1 MWRENQKEDT
11 VSTEDKR
18 NVSRRSFLGAASSML
33 GVAALGAA
41 GGLGLTGC
49 APAPKGLSET
59 GEGGA
64 LMKSGTYTA
73 GSKQG
78 YWGILELPVT
88 VTVNETSI
96 LDIKL
101 PEDRFE
107 HGETEV
113 ILNSVRERLIPRI
126 ISTQSLDVDSVSGAT
141 MSSFAV
147 KEATEKALCE
157 AIAAAGNDEKDV
169 ARFHVAVDKTEEG
182 VTEEIDTD
190 ILFIGMGYAGIFA
203 MRRAI
208 ERMREVNQGR
218 PVNVLGIDSAGKIGG
233 KSCLTHSINVINP
246 MRYAELINDGK
257 PFVDADMYRDLWSQ
271 YTTMESGEQGAK
283 DEIVDLFFRESGN
296 ALDWL
301 YFDCDYRMGTP
312 RSSKAFD
319 GVVDFNTIYTD
330 RLDAGTMED
339 RRGAVDK
346 LIRAISKRNEA
357 QGARILLETQAYDLT
372 FDGDVCTGALARDR
386 VTGKE
391 YKINAKA
398 VVMNTGGFGLNDELM
413 NSLLAEP
420 YAGTYK
426 MLTTGQDTGLVFKA
440 AIDHGAGTFNC
451 EMPPCVMNVSL
462 PFKMERYPIEPKPG
476 TLNKSTGRESTT
488 TLNDVPCALGV
499 SSDTLYVNGSGERF
513 GNEAWVKS
521 FASDPLSSGWTAYAS
536 GPYYYAIWSTPQL
549 EEIKTEG
556 FTRVK
561 SWQKY
566 NTQGD
571 LHEGPLPELD
581 EIIGY
586 AIEDGL
592 MWKGE
597 TLEELATAIEVDPGN
612 LTAAVDSYNEL
623 VASGTDSQFDKD
635 PKFLMPIDEG
645 PYYAVK
651 MLTVPYG
658 SGGGLDID
666 DQLRVMKADHTT
678 PFQGLYAL
686 GNDSY
691 GVLMNPEKNY
701 NSYGGVAQG
710 WVLCSGYVGGRNVAD
725 YVIAGPGMTELTEAK
740 SDIPTAE
747 WSI

>member
-1 MWRENQKEDT
+1 MSIENKHC
-11 VSTEDKR
+11 
-18 NVSRRSFLGAASSML
+18 VSRRSFLGAASSAL

-41 GGLGLTGC
+41 GAMSLSGC
-49 APAPKGLSET
+49 APSAQGGLADT
-59 GEGGA
+59 GDGAA
-64 LMKSGTYTA
+64 LMKPGTYTA

-78 YWGILELPVT
+78 YWGILELPVS
-88 VTVNETSI
+88 VTVNGTSI
-96 LDIKL
+96 LDITL

-126 ISTQSLDVDSVSGAT
+126 ISAQSLEVDSVSGAT

-147 KEATEKALCE
+147 KEAVDLALRE
-157 AIAAAGNDEKDV
+157 AITAAGNDENEV
-169 ARFHVAVDKTEEG
+169 SRFHETVEKAEEG

-190 ILFIGMGYAGIFA
+190 ILFIGMGYSGIFA

-208 ERMREVNQGR
+208 ERMREINKGR

-246 MRYAELINDGK
+246 MRYAEIANDGQ
-257 PFVDADMYRDLWSQ
+257 PFVDADMYRDLWRQ

-283 DEIVDLFFRESGN
+283 DDVVDLFFRESGN

-301 YFDCDYRMGTP
+301 YFEGDYRLGTP
-312 RSSKAFD
+312 RSSKAFE

-339 RRGAVDK
+339 RRCAVDK

-357 QGARILLETQAYDLT
+357 QGARILLETQAYELI
-372 FDGDVCTGALARDR
+372 FDGDKCTGAKAHDR

-391 YKINAKA
+391 YQINAKA

-413 NSLLAEP
+413 NSLPAEQF
-420 YAGTYK
+420 AGTYK
-426 MLTTGQDTGLVFKA
+426 MLTTGQDTGLIFKS
-440 AIDHGAGTFNC
+440 AIDNGAGTWNC

-462 PFKMERYPIEPKPG
+462 PFHMNRYPIEPKPG

-499 SSDTLYVNGSGERF
+499 SSDTLYINRSGERF

-549 EEIKTEG
+549 EEIKSEG

-597 TLEELATAIEVDPGN
+597 TLDELAAAIEVDPAN
-612 LTAAVDSYNEL
+612 LSAAVSSYNEL
-623 VASGTDSQFDKD
+623 VKAGADTEFDKD
-635 PKFLMPIDEG
+635 PEFLMPIGEG

-666 DQLRVMKADHTT
+666 DQLRVMKADHAT

-691 GVLMNPEKNY
+691 GVLLNPEKNY

-710 WVLCSGYVGGRNVAD
+710 WVLCSGYVAGPIVAD
-725 YVIAGPGMTELTEAK
+725 YVNDSFGLTALTEAK
-740 SDIPTAE
+740 SDIPTSDV
-747 WSI
+747 SI

>member
-1 MWRENQKEDT
+1 MSIENKHC
-11 VSTEDKR
+11 
-18 NVSRRSFLGAASSML
+18 VSRRSFLGAASSAL

-41 GGLGLTGC
+41 GAMSLSGC
-49 APAPKGLSET
+49 APSAKSDLAGT
-59 GEGGA
+59 GDGAA
-64 LMKSGTYTA
+64 LMKPGTYTA

-78 YWGILELPVT
+78 YWGILELPVS
-88 VTVNETSI
+88 VTVNGTSI
-96 LDIKL
+96 LDITL

-126 ISTQSLDVDSVSGAT
+126 VSAQSLEVDSVSGAT

-147 KEATEKALCE
+147 KEAVDLALRE
-157 AIAAAGNDEKDV
+157 AISAAGNDENEV
-169 ARFHVAVDKTEEG
+169 SRFHEAVEKTEEG

-190 ILFIGMGYAGIFA
+190 ILFIGMGYSGIFA

-208 ERMREVNQGR
+208 ERMREINKGR

-246 MRYAELINDGK
+246 MRYAEIANDGQ
-257 PFVDADMYRDLWSQ
+257 PFVDADMYRDLWRQ
-271 YTTMESGEQGAK
+271 YTTMKSGNQGAK
-283 DEIVDLFFRESGN
+283 DDVVDLFFRESGN

-301 YFDCDYRMGTP
+301 YFEGDYRLGTP
-312 RSSKAFD
+312 RSSKAFE

-346 LIRAISKRNEA
+346 LIRAMSKRNEA
-357 QGARILLETQAYDLT
+357 QGARILLETQAYELI
-372 FDGDVCTGALARDR
+372 FDGDKCTGAKARDR

-391 YKINAKA
+391 YQINAKA

-413 NSLLAEP
+413 NSLPAEQF
-420 YAGTYK
+420 AGTYK
-426 MLTTGQDTGLVFKA
+426 MLTTGQDTGLIFKS
-440 AIDHGAGTFNC
+440 AIDNGAGTWNC

-462 PFKMERYPIEPKPG
+462 PFHMNRYPIEPKPG

-499 SSDTLYVNGSGERF
+499 SSDTLYVNRSGERF

-549 EEIKTEG
+549 EEIKSEG

-597 TLEELATAIEVDPGN
+597 TLDELAAAIEVDPAN
-612 LTAAVDSYNEL
+612 LSAAVSSYNEL
-623 VASGTDSQFDKD
+623 VNAGADTEFDKD
-635 PKFLMPIDEG
+635 PEFLMPIGEG

-691 GVLMNPEKNY
+691 GVLLNPEKNY

-710 WVLCSGYVGGRNVAD
+710 WVLCSGYVAGPIVAD
-725 YVIAGPGMTELTEAK
+725 YVNDSFGLTALTEAK
-740 SDIPTAE
+740 SDIPTSDV
-747 WSI
+747 SI